1 MKILSLL
8 LLCLFSSHLSAQIT
22 LNRSHFPQSGDSMR
36 VSNASPAGMADRVLT
51 SGPNQNWDF
60 RDLESNGQE
69 FIYYQNSLQT
79 PYFFYFFNT
88 FGNKLVDSIDL
99 VVTQLT
105 LLYNFFGANN
115 NKFSTRGLGFSV
127 QGLPL
132 PANYTDEDEIYHF
145 PLTYGRKDSTTFA
158 FAANIPTLGGYSNTG
173 WRRTE
178 VDGWGNIQ
186 TPYGSFDC
194 LRLKSTVF
202 TRDSLDIQG
211 FNLGLPPRTTIEYKW
226 LAREEKIPILEITG
240 TQLVGTFT
248 PTTVRYRDRIP
259 AVVAPNAATASDL
272 RTLQL
277 YPVPANDKILLRKH
291 PANQLQ
297 RILIF
302 DSFGKMVYDEN
313 SFPEAGL
320 DLSLWPD
327 GVYVAHL
334 ITTELTLSRRF
345 MVQHTR

>member
-1 MKILSLL
+1 MKILLSLL
-8 LLCLFSSHLSAQIT
+8 LLSFSCSLYGQIT

-36 VSNASPAGMADRVLT
+36 VSNAPTTGMADRVQNT
-51 SGPNQNWDF
+51 GPNQNWDF
-60 RDLESNGQE
+60 RDLQSNSQE
-69 FIYYQNSLQT
+69 VLYYQSSLQT

-145 PLTYGRKDSTTFA
+145 PLNYGRRDSTTFA
-158 FAANIPTLGGYSNTG
+158 FAASLPTLGDYKNSG

-178 VDGWGNIQ
+178 VDGWGTIQ
-186 TPYGSFDC
+186 TPYGSFEC

-202 TRDSLDIQG
+202 TRDSLNFQG
-211 FNLGLPPRTTIEYKW
+211 FNLGLPARTTVEYKW
-226 LAREEKIPILEITG
+226 LAKEEKVPILEITG
-240 TQLVGTFT
+240 TQLLNTFT
-248 PTTVRYRDRIP
+248 PTTVRYRDRLPPVIP
-259 AVVAPNAATASDL
+259 AASSGDPL
-272 RTLQL
+272 GLQL
-277 YPVPANDKILLRKH
+277 YPVPAHDKLFLRIH
-291 PANQLQ
+291 PTNPLQ
-297 RILIF
+297 RIMIF
-302 DSFGKMVYDEN
+302 DSFGKLVHDDN
-313 SFPEAGL
+313 SFPAAGL
-320 DLSLWPD
+320 DLTYWSD

-334 ITTELTLSRRF
+334 ITEKLTLSRRF
-345 MVQHTR
+345 MVQHSR

>member
-1 MKILSLL
+1 MKFLPLL
-8 LLCLFSSHLSAQIT
+8 LLLSFSSSLYGQIT

-36 VSNASPAGMADRVLT
+36 VSIASTTGMAERVQLT
-51 SGPNQNWDF
+51 GPNQNWDF
-60 RDLESNGQE
+60 RDLEGNSQDV
-69 FIYYQNSLQT
+69 IYYQSSLQT

-105 LLYNFFGANN
+105 MLYNFFSANN
-115 NKFSTRGLGFSV
+115 NKFSTKGLGFSV

-145 PLTYGRKDSTTFA
+145 PLSYGRRDSTTFA
-158 FAANIPTLGGYSNTG
+158 FAASLPTLGDYRNSG

-186 TPYGSFDC
+186 TPYGTFEC

-202 TRDSLDIQG
+202 TRDSLSIQG
-211 FNLGLPPRTTIEYKW
+211 FNLGLPPRTTVEYKW
-226 LAREEKIPILEITG
+226 LAKEEKIPILEITG
-240 TQLVGTFT
+240 TQLLNTFT
-248 PTTVRYRDRIP
+248 PTSVRYRDRLP
-259 AVVAPNAATASDL
+259 ASATNASDPL
-272 RTLQL
+272 SLQL
-277 YPVPANDKILLRKH
+277 FPVPANDKLFLRIH
-291 PANQLQ
+291 PSNPVQ
-297 RILIF
+297 RVMIF

-313 SFPEAGL
+313 SYPAAGL
-320 DLSLWPD
+320 DLTYWTD
-327 GVYVAHL
+327 GVYIAHL
-334 ITTELTLSRRF
+334 ITQNLTLSRRF